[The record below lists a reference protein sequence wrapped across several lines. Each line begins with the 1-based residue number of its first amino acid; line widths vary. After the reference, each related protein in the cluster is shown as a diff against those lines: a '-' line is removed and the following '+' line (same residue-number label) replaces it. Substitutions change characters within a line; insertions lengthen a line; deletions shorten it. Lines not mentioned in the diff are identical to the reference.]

1 MNEIL
6 KYFPHLTEVQRRQLE
21 QLAPLYAD
29 WNEKI
34 NVISRKD
41 IDHLYE
47 HHVLHSMAIA
57 MAVKFRS
64 GTQVLDLGTGGGF
77 PGIPLAILFPE
88 VHFKLIDG
96 TGKKIRVVNE
106 VSTAIGLRNVEAV
119 QLRGEEE
126 QGRFDFVVS
135 RAVMPLPDL
144 VKLIRK
150 NIARRQLN
158 SIGNGLLCLKG
169 GNVDEEVRP
178 FKKYAEVTPL
188 SQWFEEEWFKE
199 KRLIYLS
206 LC

>member
-106 VSTAIGLRNVEAV
+106 VSSAIGLRNVEAV
-119 QLRGEEE
+119 QL
-126 QGRFDFVVS
+126 
-135 RAVMPLPDL
+135 
-144 VKLIRK
+144 
-150 NIARRQLN
+150 
-158 SIGNGLLCLKG
+158 
-169 GNVDEEVRP
+169 
-178 FKKYAEVTPL
+178 
-188 SQWFEEEWFKE
+188 
-199 KRLIYLS
+199 LS
-206 LC
+206 LIHI